1 MSCATCCGSSTGNG
15 EQNTI
20 VVSNCC
26 GLPDPGEDGAHF
38 RAVLSLGDITTP
50 QQITLFPMGE
60 AGSLAPPSG
69 TQRLYIFSYQIVVGI
84 AGTLNLYEGIDGD
97 SSFPGDFALIAGGFL
112 AQHGGMLQRVPN
124 SFLRLGN
131 TLHAS
136 HSAVGQVD
144 IIVVGKLVT
153 ES

>member
-1 MSCATCCGSSTGNG
+1 MSCSGCCGSATGTG
-15 EQNTI
+15 EQNTV

-26 GLPDPGEDGAHF
+26 GLPDPGEDGADF

-50 QQITLFPMGE
+50 QQLTLFPMGV
-60 AGSLAPPSG
+60 AGTLSPPTG

-84 AGTLNLYEGIDGD
+84 AGIFKLYEGINGD
-97 SSFPGDFALIAGGFL
+97 SAFPGDFSTIAAGFL
-112 AQHGGMLQRVPN
+112 AQHGGMLQRVPS

-144 IIVVGKLVT
+144 IVVVGKLVT